1 MFMAVSVSLSA
12 QNKNDLKKL
21 VGNWNYTME
30 NPMGG
35 DSMEGSCTITEN
47 KDEYKATFTVMGND
61 MTTSALRLD
70 NGKYHAKISTG
81 DFEMGVAFQ
90 LKSDDVLL
98 YEMSFNGA
106 DSPFPAIE
114 MKRVKK

>member
-12 QNKNDLKKL
+12 QNKNDLKKM

-35 DSMEGSCTITEN
+35 DTLEGTCTIAEN
-47 KDEYKATFTVMGND
+47 KGEYKATFTVMGNE
-61 MTTSALRLD
+61 MTTSAFQLN
-70 NGKYHAKISTG
+70 NGKYHAKISTPE
-81 DFEMGVAFQ
+81 FEMGVAVQ
-90 LKSDDVLL
+90 LKSNDVLV
-98 YEMSFNGA
+98 YEMSFEGM
-106 DSPFPAIE
+106 DSPFPAVE